1 MALCRAAC
9 RKTQVRRE
17 VHRRVPK
24 LTKYEFTWILDPLVD
39 DAAVTTSMEKYAKSV
54 RDQGGE
60 VTLQENWG
68 RKKLAFEVH
77 KKTEGVYVFMRMKAT
92 PAIVAELNRVLRFD
106 EQVLRTL
113 IVQDEEWEAR
123 NQEAA
128 KQAGTRTAEQPA
140 PTPAA

>member
-1 MALCRAAC
+1 
-9 RKTQVRRE
+9 

-24 LTKYEFTWILDPLVD
+24 LIKYEFTAILDPLLD
-39 DAAVTTSMEKYAKSV
+39 DAAVAASMEKYAKSI

-68 RKKLAFEVH
+68 RKKLAFEMH
-77 KKTEGVYVFMRMKAT
+77 KKTEGIYVFMRMKAT
-92 PAIVAELNRVLRFD
+92 PAIVAEVNRILRFD

-113 IVQDEEWEAR
+113 IVLDEEWEAR

-128 KQAGTRTAEQPA
+128 KQAGAKAAEPAAPA
-140 PTPAA
+140 PTA